1 MCHENEMGAAKE
13 QHPYIICRLDKQRRW
28 NSGGTVTRPLFIRYQ
43 RGACVNMRPKW
54 GNSGNGK
61 HYIPHNYIIPRLD
74 DVVNHHSP
82 ATSSVPQELSCV
94 QSVWSGLTQ

>member
-28 NSGGTVTRPLFIRYQ
+28 NSGGTVTRPLFI
-43 RGACVNMRPKW
+43 
-54 GNSGNGK
+54 
-61 HYIPHNYIIPRLD
+61 IPRLD

>member
-28 NSGGTVTRPLFIRYQ
+28 NSGGTVTRPLFTL
-43 RGACVNMRPKW
+43 
-54 GNSGNGK
+54 
-61 HYIPHNYIIPRLD
+61 YIISRFD

-94 QSVWSGLTQ
+94 QSVPDHCPKSL

>member
-1 MCHENEMGAAKE
+1 MFK
-13 QHPYIICRLDKQRRW
+13 K
-28 NSGGTVTRPLFIRYQ
+28 Q

-74 DVVNHHSP
+74 DAVNHHSP
-82 ATSSVPQELSCV
+82 ATSSVPQELYSNR
-94 QSVWSGLTQ
+94 